1 MGEDLG
7 RFELYGQK
15 PQTMDTMET
24 DVMTGQEFKQMVE
37 RMRPRL
43 MQMGREFFGSDTE
56 AEEVVQETWLRAW
69 NVRDKVT
76 LTDAYV
82 MRIARNCCVSMWRG
96 QRAQVELENVSF
108 DEMPLSSTPQE
119 ELEEKENSLWLQS
132 RIKNLPP
139 AEREVWALFY
149 DQGLTVEEI
158 AQVRGITIGT
168 VRKTISNV
176 RKQLRTDM
184 RHHFVTL
191 YKMLVVLMVAFIAGI
206 AVAGIYTQKE
216 SPEEIYR
223 RMQEAEREP
232 VYRVVEHVPTYPG
245 GFEAM
250 YELFKK
256 EMRHPE
262 GVEIEPGNSRVIIRF
277 IVEKDGRLTHFEIL
291 RSPDEKLSEEALRLM
306 KLMPRWTPAKNKGKV
321 VRSLF
326 TIPIPFGI
334 KDSPQDSPSGGD

>member
-1 MGEDLG
+1 MKQDKAYIEM
-7 RFELYGQK
+7 Q
-15 PQTMDTMET
+15 
-24 DVMTGQEFKQMVE
+24 MTSAPLSEQEFEELVK
-37 RMRPRL
+37 RMRPQL
-43 MQMGREFFGSDTE
+43 MRMGREFFGSEME
-56 AEEVVQETWLRAW
+56 AEEVVQETWLRVW
-69 NVRDKVT
+69 NVRHSATVT
-76 LTDAYV
+76 EALV
-82 MRIARNCCVSMWRG
+82 IRIARNCCVSMWRG
-96 QRAQVELENVSF
+96 QRTQVELENISF
-108 DEMPLSSTPQE
+108 DEVPLSSTPQE

-168 VRKTISNV
+168 VRKIISNV
-176 RKQLRTDM
+176 RRQLRNDM

-191 YKMLVVLMVAFIAGI
+191 HKMLVILIVAFIAGI
-206 AVAGIYTQKE
+206 AVAAIYTHKQ

-223 RMQEAEREP
+223 HMQEAEREP

-250 YELFKK
+250 YEFLKK

-262 GVEIEPGNSRVIIRF
+262 GAEIKSGRVIIRF
-277 IVEKDGRLTHFEIL
+277 IVEKDGRLTHFEVL
-291 RSPDEKLSEEALRLM
+291 HSPDEKLSEEALRLV

-321 VRSLF
+321 VRCLF
-326 TIPIPFGI
+326 TIPVTFVL
-334 KDSPQDSPSGGD
+334 KDSPQGSPPYGDR